1 MVRVVGIHHLAL
13 VTGSLDRTLRF
24 WRDLVGLQ
32 VRSRLGS
39 PGYRQYFLAAGDQTL
54 LSFFEWSGAE
64 AVPEKD
70 HGVPKRGPIAFD
82 HVAFELGSDEEL
94 FELRDRLAAA
104 GFWVSE
110 AMDQGFVRSIYSFD
124 PNGVPVE
131 FSVAV
136 AAADL
141 RTTTRFV
148 DRDPGAVALEGTEP
162 QPGVWPAPEQA
173 TSESE
178 RRFYPGAGS
187 EYFPVSKNPDP
198 RVRADPAEQQTS
210 QSLKKRQVSLA
221 RNGE

>member
-1 MVRVVGIHHLAL
+1 MVRVIGIHHLAL

-32 VRSRLGS
+32 VRCRLGS
-39 PGYRQYFLAAGDQTL
+39 PVYRQYFLAAGGRTL

-64 AVPEKD
+64 PVPEKD
-70 HGVPKRGPIAFD
+70 HGAPKRGPIAFD
-82 HVAFELGSDEEL
+82 HVAFELGSDGEL

-110 AMDQGFVRSIYSFD
+110 ATDQGYVRSIYTFD

-136 AAADL
+136 EETDL
-141 RTTTRFV
+141 RTVTRFV
-148 DRDPGAVALEGTEP
+148 DRDPGTVALEGSDP
-162 QPGVWPAPEQA
+162 QPGAWPAPA
-173 TSESE
+173 RSTSEDE

-187 EYFPVSKNPDP
+187 EYFHG
-198 RVRADPAEQQTS
+198 R
-210 QSLKKRQVSLA
+210 KK
-221 RNGE
+221 

>member
-39 PGYRQYFLAAGDQTL
+39 PGYRQYFLAAGGQTL

-64 AVPEKD
+64 PVPEKD

-82 HVAFELGSDEEL
+82 HVAFELGGDEEL
-94 FELRDRLAAA
+94 FELRDRLDAA

-110 AMDQGFVRSIYSFD
+110 AIDQGFVHSIYTFD

-136 AAADL
+136 EGSDL
-141 RTTTRFV
+141 RTVTRFV
-148 DRDPGAVALEGTEP
+148 DRDPGAVALEGVEP
-162 QPGVWPAPEQA
+162 QPGAWPAPEHPK
-173 TSESE
+173 TEGV
-178 RRFYPGAGS
+178 RRVYPGAGS
-187 EYFPVSKNPDP
+187 EYFHGREK
-198 RVRADPAEQQTS
+198 
-210 QSLKKRQVSLA
+210 
-221 RNGE
+221 

>member
-39 PGYRQYFLAAGDQTL
+39 PGYRQYFLAAGGQTL

-64 AVPEKD
+64 PVPEKD
-70 HGVPKRGPIAFD
+70 HGVPQRGPIAFD
-82 HVAFELGSDEEL
+82 HVAFEVGDDEEL
-94 FELRDRLAAA
+94 FGLRDRLAAA

-110 AMDQGFVRSIYSFD
+110 VVDQGYVHSLYTFD

-141 RTTTRFV
+141 RTVPRFA
-148 DRDPGAVALEGTEP
+148 DREPGAVALEGSEP
-162 QPGVWPAPEQA
+162 QPGVWPAPEPS
-173 TSESE
+173 TVETE
-178 RRFYPGAGS
+178 RRVYPGAGR
-187 EYFPVSKNPDP
+187 EYFHE
-198 RVRADPAEQQTS
+198 RE
-210 QSLKKRQVSLA
+210 KK
-221 RNGE
+221 